1 MSNFIIQFKKWTTSS
16 TAFTS
21 TYSHLQNIY
30 RYMKDVMLD
39 EAKQLMNDKCIF
51 LPSSTTSS
59 SDQHQDIEVL
69 LLYLNK
75 IRGLLVN
82 AT

>member
-1 MSNFIIQFKKWTTSS
+1 
-16 TAFTS
+16 
-21 TYSHLQNIY
+21 
-30 RYMKDVMLD
+30 MKDVMLD